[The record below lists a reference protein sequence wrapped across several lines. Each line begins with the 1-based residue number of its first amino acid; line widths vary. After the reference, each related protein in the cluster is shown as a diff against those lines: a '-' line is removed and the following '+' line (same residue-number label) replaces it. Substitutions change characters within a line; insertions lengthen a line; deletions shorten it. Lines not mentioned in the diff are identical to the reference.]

1 MAIKR
6 HIVLLMVIGL
16 FTSCATQPA
25 KYKYVTCVPDSVTV
39 FEVVKAEGYY
49 LDIPKDNKIEVLS
62 LTNSGL
68 DRIPSSI
75 KRCKYLKRL
84 NLEGNQI
91 KHIPRWLTSLDSL
104 EEINLNFNQL
114 KLNKRDIRR
123 LSKVEDVL
131 LAGNGL
137 KKLPNN
143 VGCMRCESL
152 NLSKNQLST
161 LPKSFAKLKQ
171 AKYLIFYD
179 NKFESIP
186 EELAGFKDL
195 KHLDFYK
202 NRLTKI
208 PDFIGDMDN
217 LQQLFLSFNNIEEI
231 PDTLRNL
238 KRLKYFYIHHNEL
251 HFIPEWIT
259 EMDSIERFG
268 VGFNHLLDLPD
279 LSKMKALYEFDAEHN
294 LLERF
299 PWELVKKPEME
310 ILILRDNDF
319 ALSDEER
326 MRLIQISKTMNI
338 NY

>member
-1 MAIKR
+1 
-6 HIVLLMVIGL
+6 MVIGL
-16 FTSCATQPA
+16 FTSCATQRA
-25 KYKYVTCVPDSVTV
+25 KYVTYVPDSVTM
-39 FEVVKAEGYY
+39 FEVVMAEVYD

-62 LTNSGL
+62 LTNCGL

-75 KRCKYLKRL
+75 KHCKHLHRL

-91 KHIPRWLTSLDSL
+91 KHIPRWLTKLDSL
-104 EEINLNFNQL
+104 EEINLNFN
-114 KLNKRDIRR
+114 KLNLKKRDIRR
-123 LSKVEDVL
+123 LAKVEDVL
-131 LAGNGL
+131 LAGNGI
-137 KKLPNN
+137 KKLPDN
-143 VGCMRCESL
+143 VGVLRCESL
-152 NLSKNQLST
+152 NLSKNQIST
-161 LPKSFAKLKQ
+161 LPKSFANLKQ
-171 AKYLIFYD
+171 ARYLIFYE
-179 NKFESIP
+179 NKFDAIP
-186 EELAGFKDL
+186 EVLTGFKDL

-202 NRLTKI
+202 NQITEI
-208 PDFIGDMDN
+208 PDFVGDMDN
-217 LQQLFLSFNNIEEI
+217 LQQLFLSFNKIEEI

-268 VGFNHLLDLPD
+268 VGFNHLLELPD

-299 PWELVKKPEME
+299 PWELVEKPEMD

-319 ALSDEER
+319 VLSDEER
-326 MRLIQISKTMNI
+326 MRLIQISKTLNI

>member
-1 MAIKR
+1 M
-6 HIVLLMVIGL
+6 VLGL
-16 FTSCATQPA
+16 FTSCATHPA
-25 KYKYVTCVPDSVTV
+25 KYVTYVPDSVTV
-39 FEVVKAEGYY
+39 FEVVRAEVYD

-62 LTNSGL
+62 LTNCGL

-75 KRCKYLKRL
+75 KHCKHLQRL
-84 NLEGNQI
+84 NLEGNRI
-91 KHIPRWLTSLDSL
+91 KHIPRWLSSLDSL
-104 EEINLNFNQL
+104 EEINLNFN
-114 KLNKRDIRR
+114 KLNLKRRDIRR

-131 LAGNGL
+131 LAGNGI
-137 KKLPNN
+137 KKLPDNIG
-143 VGCMRCESL
+143 VLRCESL

-161 LPKSFAKLKQ
+161 LPKSFAEMKQ
-171 AKYLIFYD
+171 ARYLIFYE
-179 NKFESIP
+179 NKFEAIP
-186 EELAGFKDL
+186 EVLASFNDL

-202 NRLTKI
+202 NKITEI
-208 PDFIGDMDN
+208 PDFIGDMAN
-217 LQQLFLSFNNIEEI
+217 LQQLFLSFNKIEEI

-299 PWELVKKPEME
+299 PWELVEKPEMGT
-310 ILILRDNDF
+310 LILRDNDF
-319 ALSDEER
+319 ILTDQEI
-326 MRLIQISKTMNI
+326 MRLEKKKKQINLV
-338 NY
+338 Y

>member
-6 HIVLLMVIGL
+6 HIVLLLGIGL
-16 FTSCATQPA
+16 FTSCATQRA
-25 KYKYVTCVPDSVTV
+25 KYVTYVPDSAVV
-39 FEVVKAEGYY
+39 FEAIKAEIQY

-62 LTNSGL
+62 LTNCGL

-75 KRCKYLKRL
+75 KRCKHLQRL

-91 KHIPRWLTSLDSL
+91 RHIPRWLSSLDSL
-104 EEINLNFNQL
+104 EEINLNFN
-114 KLNKRDIRR
+114 KLNLKRRDIRR

-131 LAGNGL
+131 LAGNGI
-137 KKLPNN
+137 KKLPDN
-143 VGCMRCESL
+143 VGVLRCESL

-161 LPKSFAKLKQ
+161 LPKSFAELKQ
-171 AKYLIFYD
+171 ARYLIFYD
-179 NKFESIP
+179 NAFESIP
-186 EELAGFKDL
+186 DELAGFKNL

-202 NRLTKI
+202 NKITEI

-217 LQQLFLSFNNIEEI
+217 LQQLFLSFNQIEEI
-231 PDTLRNL
+231 PDTLSNL
-238 KRLKYFYIHHNEL
+238 KRLKFFYIHHNEL

-279 LSKMKALYEFDAEHN
+279 LSKMKSLYEFDAEHN

-299 PWELVKKPEME
+299 PWELVEKPDME

-319 ALSDEER
+319 NLSDEEK
-326 MRLIQISKTMNI
+326 MRLIKASKTI
-338 NY
+338 NLAY